1 MILIDS
7 CGWIE
12 LLVDGEK
19 VGEYEQYFQE
29 NAGIAT
35 PTIVI
40 YEVYKKV
47 LRERGKDAAV
57 VVAAQMNNT
66 RVVEL
71 SEHLSLL
78 AASLSIEHGLPM
90 ADAIVYATA
99 KTLECQVVTSDK
111 HFADLDGVIFIT
123 DDYPL

>member
-12 LLVDGEK
+12 FLADGTK
-19 VGEYEQYFQE
+19 AGEYEQYFQE
-29 NAGIAT
+29 GEGIVT
-35 PTIVI
+35 PTIVV

-47 LRERGKDAAV
+47 LRERGRDVAV
-57 VVAAQMNNT
+57 IVAALMNNT

-71 SEHLSLL
+71 SESLSLL
-78 AASLSIEHGLPM
+78 AAGLSVEYGLPM

-99 KTLECQVVTSDK
+99 KALECQVVTGDR
-111 HFADLDGVIFIT
+111 HFADLDDVIFIH
-123 DDYPL
+123 D